1 MKRSPMKRSLPPPRK
16 PAKVIE
22 YQPRP
27 RTPAQ
32 PVLVTD
38 GKARMV
44 VPIPKAQPLRSEEY
58 RRLVA
63 SLPCVLCKI
72 EGYSNACHS
81 DDGSKGCGTKSSDA
95 TCYPGC
101 VSRPGIVGCHER
113 IGTLREIPRDQRRE
127 LEALWA
133 NQTRMKLREMAASD
147 AAVRKIVERS
157 IGL

>member
-1 MKRSPMKRSLPPPRK
+1 MKRSGFAQPPRK

-113 IGTLREIPRDQRRE
+113 IGTLRELRKDQRRE

-133 NQTRMKLREMAASD
+133 NQTRMKLRAMAASD
-147 AAVRKIVERS
+147 ADVRKVVERS